1 MSQKFY
7 VAITMLIS
15 AGLIWTVLSPS
26 SKPQSDGN
34 TNVVRVENGV
44 QYISVFARGGYS
56 PNQIEAKANIPTVIE
71 VETKGTYDCSAALTI
86 PQLNYQEF
94 LPSSGVTEIKV
105 PAERAVNSLNL
116 LCSMGMYGATINF
129 TP

>member
-1 MSQKFY
+1 MSQKIY
-7 VAITMLIS
+7 VAITLLIS

-26 SKPQSDGN
+26 SNPQSNGN
-34 TNVVRVENGV
+34 TNVVREENGV
-44 QYISVFARGGYS
+44 QYIRVFARGGYS
-56 PNQIEAKANIPTVIE
+56 PNQIEAKANLPTIIE

-86 PQLNYQEF
+86 PQLNYQQF

-105 PAERAVNSLNL
+105 PAERATNSLNL